1 MKLGV
6 YQCKAAGL
14 TAEERLARLE
24 RHIAGQGLD
33 LVLCPELFP
42 TGYNPALDYHALA
55 ESPDGPFAES
65 MAGLA
70 RKHDTT
76 IAYGYPERAGDS
88 LYNSAALLD
97 ASGTLL
103 ANHRKRL
110 PSPQSFEVTTFAKGP
125 SVTFA
130 DLGDLRVAIIIC
142 YEVEFPESL
151 RQAAQGGAHLVLVP
165 TALGADWGVVAEKMV
180 PTRALENGVW
190 LAYADHAG
198 EDGGLAFYGGS
209 RIVAPDGQDVAV
221 VGPGREG
228 LVSVEMDLTRVVAAQ
243 ARLPYLKNCVEL

>member
-6 YQCKAAGL
+6 YQCRGQGL
-14 TAEERLARLE
+14 TASERLAGLE
-24 RHIAGQGLD
+24 RCIAGQGLD

-42 TGYNPALDYHALA
+42 TGYNPMLDYRALA
-55 ESPDGPFAES
+55 ESMDGPFAQS
-65 MAGLA
+65 IADLA
-70 RKHDTT
+70 RRHVTG
-76 IAYGYPERAGDS
+76 IAYGYPERAGETF
-88 LYNSAALLD
+88 YNSAALID
-97 ASGTLL
+97 ASGALI

-165 TALGADWGVVAEKMV
+165 TALGADWGIVAEKMV
-180 PTRALENGVW
+180 PTRAFENGVW

-198 EDGGLAFYGGS
+198 EEGGLAFYGGS

-221 VGPGREG
+221 AGPGREG
-228 LVSVEMDLTRVVAAQ
+228 LISADVDLARVAAAQ
-243 ARLPYLKNCVEL
+243 ARLPYLENCAEL